1 MTTPTSFPLAV
12 SVCDLFVDHTYQR
25 ECDTKRVRKIAAEW
39 DPRLAGVLDV
49 SDRGDDAQPRYAIIN
64 GQHRWAA
71 AGMRDPDAHLVV
83 NVHTGLDV
91 AGEAQLFDEIDRKTK
106 PLSTWDRWRA
116 RKAAGD
122 SEVTVIE
129 EAVAQLGLQI
139 NPKPGPTHL
148 RCITSLERLLRK
160 GGQSLVVNTLFL
172 ITDTWPPSQDA
183 LEGAI
188 VAGVGIVLDSFDDV
202 EAGATFKSG
211 RLADAMAEMTPRQVR
226 AQAQSLRE
234 FESGSL
240 QVMVAVVL
248 VRLYNKERGPKLDEK
263 VARRG

>member
-1 MTTPTSFPLAV
+1 MTAPTTFPMAV
-12 SVCDLFVDHTYQR
+12 SVTDLFVDHTYQR
-25 ECDTKRVRKIAAEW
+25 DCDMKRVRKIVAEW
-39 DPRLAGVLDV
+39 DPRLLGVLDV
-49 SDRGDDAQPRYAIIN
+49 SDRGDDQQPRYAIIN

-91 AGEAQLFDEIDRKTK
+91 AGEAQLFDDIDRKTK
-106 PLSTWDRWRA
+106 PISTWDRWRA

-122 SEVTVIE
+122 PDVTTIE
-129 EAVAQLGLQI
+129 TAVAQLGLVI
-139 NPKPGPTHL
+139 NPRPGPKNL
-148 RCITSLERLLRK
+148 RCITSLEKLLRK

-172 ITDTWPPSQDA
+172 ITDTWPPSVDA

-188 VAGVGIVLDSFDDV
+188 VAGVGILLDSFDDV

-234 FESGSL
+234 FESGTLAS
-240 QVMVAVVL
+240 MVAVVL

-263 VARRG
+263 VIKG